1 MKLNLVN
8 MFPLLGCLIML
19 DGTTA
24 LAQDDN
30 TEFTLSAGMDFTSG
44 RYGGDVDI
52 DDFYLPLTATAN
64 RARISY
70 RLTVPYL
77 SVRGPEGTLIYDPG
91 AEPQPGSGDIV
102 TESGLG
108 DIIGSVTVYD
118 VFSNPRLGLAI
129 DLTGKIK
136 FGTADEEK
144 GLGTGQNDYSVQA
157 DFYKFAE
164 KLTILGSVGYKFRG
178 DPTDVELNDVV
189 TASLGGIYKF
199 TPDVRGGLVFDYRES
214 SISGNDAVQEL
225 TGFVS
230 RRINE
235 HWQLQFYALA
245 GFSDSSPDMG
255 VGFLMKRE
263 LRPQK

>member
-164 KLTILGSVGYKFRG
+164 KLTILGS
-178 DPTDVELNDVV
+178 
-189 TASLGGIYKF
+189 LGGIYKF